1 MILERNT
8 FRGKAVLVAGAGGG
22 GIGTAT
28 CLALAAAG
36 AKIIAVDL
44 SESALTKLDS
54 QLTDLGAEFET
65 HVLDARDD
73 DSVVRLMA
81 GLDDSLPGLPYLVN
95 VIGGIR
101 GSDWCDLEQTD
112 ETQLSEVLDLNVH
125 CAFRLGRRVAERLIR
140 SDSVVRL
147 MAGLDDSLPGLPYLV
162 NVIGGIRGSDW
173 CDLEQTDETQLSE
186 VLDLNV
192 HCAFRLGR
200 RVAERLIRSGQPGSI
215 VNVSSISAFFA
226 TEQLGLYAIA
236 KSALEGMT
244 RAMAVSWARHG
255 IRANAVAPGRVDTP
269 MILESVRKGIMPGS
283 ESYSHKIPMQRTAT
297 PQEIAAPIVFLLSD
311 LASYITGQ
319 SLLVDGGASVRFM
332 VQPD

>member
-8 FRGKAVLVAGAGGG
+8 FHGKAVLVAGAGGG

-28 CLALAAAG
+28 CLALAEVG

-54 QLTDLGAEFET
+54 QLTDLDAEFET

-73 DSVVRLMA
+73 
-81 GLDDSLPGLPYLVN
+81 
-95 VIGGIR
+95 
-101 GSDWCDLEQTD
+101 
-112 ETQLSEVLDLNVH
+112 
-125 CAFRLGRRVAERLIR
+125 
-140 SDSVVRL
+140 DSVVRL